1 MKSQTKARAPKRT
14 GQERK
19 RQILESAQTVF
30 ARSGYGRVGTAD
42 LAKAAG
48 VSEPALYRYFS
59 GKKDL
64 YLATLKATGT
74 RLLDIWRQV
83 GSQAAD
89 PLDAL
94 WVIGLGYHDH
104 LQNRSPVLKLF
115 FEALSETG
123 DPEIRTT
130 VRNNFLSMVRFVEE
144 TLEEGR
150 ARGRVRSGIDLRV
163 AAWHFTA
170 IGLAFDLIHVL
181 GLDGEIDREKVE
193 KWGSLYLDSVGT
205 KPWNPRD

>member
-1 MKSQTKARAPKRT
+1 MIKKKKIRAPKRA
-14 GQERK
+14 GHERR

-30 ARSGYGRVGTAD
+30 ARSNYAKVGTAD

-64 YLATLKATGT
+64 YLATLKSTGT

-83 GSQAAD
+83 GGQAAD

-94 WVIGLGYHDH
+94 WMIGLGYYDH
-104 LQNRSPVLKLF
+104 LQSRSPVLKLF

-130 VRNNFLSMVRFVEE
+130 VRENFLSMVRFVEK

-150 ARGRVRSGIDLRV
+150 ARGLVRSEIDLRV
-163 AAWHFTA
+163 AAWHFMA

-181 GLDGEIDREKVE
+181 GLDGELDRAKVE
-193 KWGSLYLDSVGT
+193 AWGRLYLSSVGE
-205 KPWNPRD
+205 KPWNPPS

>member
-1 MKSQTKARAPKRT
+1 VKKRGARAPKRRVEAH
-14 GQERK
+14 GQR
-19 RQILESAQTVF
+19 ILESAQAVF
-30 ARSGYGRVGTAD
+30 ANSNYEKVGTAD

-48 VSEPALYRYFS
+48 LSEPALYRYFS

-64 YLATLKATGT
+64 YLATLKATGA

-83 GSQAAD
+83 GSQAHD

-94 WVIGLGYHDH
+94 WVIGLGYYDH

-115 FEALSETG
+115 FEALSETA

-130 VRNNFLSMVRFVEE
+130 VRDNFLAMARFVEE
-144 TLEEGR
+144 KLEEGR
-150 ARGRVRSGIDLRV
+150 ARGRVRADVDLRV

-181 GLDGEIDREKVE
+181 GLDGELDRKKVE
-193 KWGSLYLDSVGT
+193 AWGKLYLDSLGE
-205 KPWNPRD
+205 KPWKPEI